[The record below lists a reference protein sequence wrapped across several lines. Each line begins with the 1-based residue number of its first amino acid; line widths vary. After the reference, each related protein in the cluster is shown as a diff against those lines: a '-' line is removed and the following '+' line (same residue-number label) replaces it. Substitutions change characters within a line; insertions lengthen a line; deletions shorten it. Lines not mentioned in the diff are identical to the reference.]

1 MKSST
6 NQKFRPLFFF
16 VINKR
21 ITSVLSML
29 LALSFLNLIIGC
41 SYYNVRDITTTP
53 ESVAQKVQDF
63 NMTQKYAIVHSGAD
77 IWHLNNLIINEDNKT
92 ISGEVHSL
100 NQLHTLSNREKRVHS
115 YNKSKNQPLNE
126 IHFILENSMKSEIGT
141 QVIIPFSN
149 IKYISVNDKN
159 TGRSIA
165 NVFFGT
171 IGVLAVIAII
181 VAATKSSCPFIYVKN
196 GEEFIFTG
204 ELYPGILTANQQR
217 DDYLL
222 LPYFNDANNECNIK
236 ITNELKEIQ
245 YTDFIQLLE
254 ISHPENVK
262 VLLDKNGHPHTFSSI
277 NSPVNVLVDHLNI
290 DNAPALVKDNNSYLF
305 NSKINTLS
313 SVRNIELEFNK
324 PIHSE
329 KGKLFLTVKNSMW
342 LDYIF
347 GKFNEQFGTFYNQ
360 FQKKQQE
367 SPKEKST
374 TWMNE
379 QNIPL
384 SVYLKS
390 NNGWELVDKINTVG
404 PMASRDI
411 AIPIDLS
418 DALGEKVVIK
428 LETGFMFWEV
438 DYAGLDFTEDLPLDI
453 NYINPDEAID
463 GNNTDV
469 TKLLSTVD
477 QNYFV
482 QSNIG
487 DEVVVNFKIN
497 ESKPELSRT
506 YFLKNRGYYN
516 YIRNYDGE
524 PNFQKLK
531 LFKESGAFTDFSKY
545 EYEVLMD
552 YENRFDLASNT
563 K

>member
-469 TKLLSTVD
+469 TKLLSTAD

>member
-342 LDYIF
+342 LDYVF

-469 TKLLSTVD
+469 TKLLSTAD